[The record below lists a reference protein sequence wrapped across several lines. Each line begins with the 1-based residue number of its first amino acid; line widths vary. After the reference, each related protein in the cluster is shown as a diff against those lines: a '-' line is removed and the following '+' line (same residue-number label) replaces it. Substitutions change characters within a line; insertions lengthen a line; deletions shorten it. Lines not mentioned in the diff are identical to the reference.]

1 MAIQTVLS
9 EARYLNITEAQLE
22 RLALEFKQEEVVEQL
37 KLPPESSSRTLR
49 ASAEE
54 IAEYQGMEATALA
67 DAAVLRKKA
76 SGGGGSGARKPTR
89 GKRWAAFL
97 IFSLLFAM
105 LRSNQLHACMSMLL
119 GATKAPQLLWPEA
132 TER

>member
-9 EARYLNITEAQLE
+9 EARHLNITEAQLE
-22 RLALEFKQEEVVEQL
+22 RLALEFKQEEVDEQL

-76 SGGGGSGARKPTR
+76 SWILSY
-89 GKRWAAFL
+89 
-97 IFSLLFAM
+97 
-105 LRSNQLHACMSMLL
+105 
-119 GATKAPQLLWPEA
+119 
-132 TER
+132 ERRHFQ